1 MVKREIVTILA
12 STALIVL
19 ATGCAT
25 QRSNDAVASLTA
37 SDASRSPIPHELV
50 GTWSGWFRPVGGV
63 DGGGGNAM
71 EAAMTLEIKDDA
83 TYRLISTRRG
93 RGDAAGTASNDSGV
107 VVANGRTVTLRSS
120 SGQRIALMRKGD
132 ALYGV
137 TKHPSGYTIQMTL
150 ERAAPQAP

>member
-50 GTWSGWFRPVGGV
+50 GPADLVHAQGRRTVRRDQTPQRVQHPDDPGEGGPAGSV
-63 DGGGGNAM
+63 
-71 EAAMTLEIKDDA
+71 
-83 TYRLISTRRG
+83 STRRG
-93 RGDAAGTASNDSGV
+93 NAMDWERLQAAAT
-107 VVANGRTVTLRSS
+107 R
-120 SGQRIALMRKGD
+120 
-132 ALYGV
+132 
-137 TKHPSGYTIQMTL
+137 
-150 ERAAPQAP
+150 RAARAGRRGPGAVTAERYG